1 MESTQLDPLLLA
13 SYQKAV
19 HEFGEPLQTFAGR
32 MLGDE
37 ANWAEDVAQD
47 ALLALYRHIH
57 QVPEAAWRPWLYRVT
72 RNLCLDRLRRRKHR
86 PKNFRDLADEENRD
100 PALPDRFVSSP
111 ETAAEEREI
120 QKDLARAIRDL
131 PDRFREV
138 FLLCE
143 GQGLSYEEVS
153 TTLDIPLKTVST
165 RLYRA
170 RQRLLKAM
178 ARYLDPAGT
187 RPHGMGSPE

>member
-1 MESTQLDPLLLA
+1 MESTQLDPVLLA
-13 SYQKAV
+13 SYQAAV
-19 HEFGEPLQTFAGR
+19 HEFGEPLQTFASR

-37 ANWAEDVAQD
+37 GDWAEDIAQD

-57 QVPEAAWRPWLYRVT
+57 KVPQAAWRPWLYRVT

-86 PKNFRDLADEENRD
+86 PRNFRDLADEDNRD
-100 PALPDRFVSSP
+100 PSPPDRFSP
-111 ETAAEEREI
+111 RPEVHAQEKEI
-120 QKDLARAIRDL
+120 ERDL
-131 PDRFREV
+131 LVAIDALPERFREV

-143 GQGLSYEEVS
+143 GQGLSYEEVA

-178 ARYLDPAGT
+178 DIYLREDD
-187 RPHGMGSPE
+187 